1 MASSVRAK
9 PLLAAAVLFALA
21 LILAPTAL
29 AKGNGGFVPVT
40 PESPNAHDIRTSYF
54 FITFFTLGVF
64 VIVETLLVLFIFRF
78 RRRRRPRF
86 EDGPAIH
93 GATRLE
99 LLWTAFP
106 VTILFLIA
114 AFIFIELPG
123 ISHVP
128 SAGATGKAFQIKVTG
143 RQFYWQFEYP
153 NGAISID
160 TMRAPANVPVKL
172 TVVSPD
178 NDVIHSW
185 WVPALGGKIDAIP
198 GIVNTTWF
206 KAKPGHYTG
215 QCAELC
221 GLQHAHMLAAVDV
234 LPQAQFAAWLRQRRA
249 QQTAVTG
256 DLGQEEWSGVCA
268 KCHGLAGQGGVA
280 VRIAGSAILSD
291 RQQLDSIVH
300 NGITLPKGTMPPVGS
315 DWTDE
320 QVAALARYLKEHPP
334 SGS

>member
-9 PLLAAAVLFALA
+9 SLLAVIVPALA
-21 LILAPTAL
+21 LLLAPAAL
-29 AKGNGGFVPVT
+29 AKGTGGFVPVT

-64 VIVETLLVLFIFRF
+64 ILVETLLVIFIVRF

-114 AFIFIELPG
+114 TFIFIELPG

-128 SAGATGKAFQIKVTG
+128 SAGATGKAFRIKVTG
-143 RQFYWQFEYP
+143 RQFYWQFQYP
-153 NGAISID
+153 NGTFSID

-178 NDVIHSW
+178 DDVIHSW
-185 WVPALGGKIDAIP
+185 WIPALGGKIDAIP

-206 KAKPGHYTG
+206 KAKPGRYTG

-221 GLQHAHMLAAVDV
+221 GLQHAHMLAAVEV
-234 LPQAQFAAWLRQRRA
+234 MPLAQFNAWLQQRRA
-249 QQTAVTG
+249 QQTAGTG

-268 KCHGLAGQGGVA
+268 KCHGLAGQGGIA
-280 VRIAGSAILSD
+280 VRIAGSAILAN
-291 RQQLDSIVH
+291 RQQLATIVQ
-300 NGITLPKGTMPPVGS
+300 NGITLPSGTMPPVGNG
-315 DWTDE
+315 WTN
-320 QVAALARYLKEHPP
+320 QQITALTTYLKEHPP